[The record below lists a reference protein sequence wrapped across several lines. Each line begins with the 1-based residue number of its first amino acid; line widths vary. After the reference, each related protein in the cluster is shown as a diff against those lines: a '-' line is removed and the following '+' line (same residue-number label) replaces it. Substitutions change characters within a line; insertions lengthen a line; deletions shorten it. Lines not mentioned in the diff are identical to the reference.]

1 MEANALRRLAE
12 LHAELARVYAD
23 LAERSPAG
31 HGRAWG
37 CPGSLRRAAYGDH
50 EQHHECQKGHPVQR
64 PENLAIGCPLLSWL
78 DIYLA
83 APTPAA
89 PRGTITGYGRFRKDD
104 DEDVIWC
111 GLDSPDLPELRHK
124 VLLRS

>member
-1 MEANALRRLAE
+1 MSTSFLASPPS
-12 LHAELARVYAD
+12 AREIRV
-23 LAERSPAG
+23 L
-31 HGRAWG
+31 
-37 CPGSLRRAAYGDH
+37 
-50 EQHHECQKGHPVQR
+50 
-64 PENLAIGCPLLSWL
+64 L